1 MTKRSIII
9 GIAAASATTLL
20 LFAIFRPAPISVE
33 ISKVQ
38 HGDLEEMVEQEG
50 KTRMHDHFVLAAE
63 VAGRLRRIDLHAG
76 DAVRAGETVAWIDP
90 TPIEPRQRAVL
101 EARLNAAIST
111 QLQAHAL
118 AARAQAEYD
127 QAAKDLARGKE
138 LYQHGIVSKDA
149 FEKANTIETAALKQL
164 HAAESASQAAAFQV
178 EEVRS
183 ALLVYTDRSDLPT
196 PVITPVDGRVLRL
209 FEPSEKIVSPGSPIL
224 EIGYTPRLEIVAD
237 FLTRD
242 AVKIRPGMPAR
253 VTDWGG
259 GSSLAARVRTIEPGA
274 FTKISALGV
283 EEQRVNVICDFT
295 SDPQNLEDAYH
306 LELQVI
312 LWKGHN
318 VLLVPS
324 SAVFRY
330 GQEWATFVI
339 EKGRAHRMPLRIG
352 HQGEINWEVLSG
364 LNIGDHV
371 IVHPSAAVA
380 DGIRVHPIS

>member
-1 MTKRSIII
+1 MKKRSIVVV
-9 GIAAASATTLL
+9 IAAASALALL
-20 LFAIFRPAPISVE
+20 LFAIFRPAPIGVE
-33 ISKVQ
+33 VAIVQ
-38 HGDLEEMVEQEG
+38 RGDLQQIVEQEA

-90 TPIEPRQRAVL
+90 TPIEPRQRAIL
-101 EARLNAAIST
+101 EARLNAALST
-111 QLQAHAL
+111 QQQAQAL
-118 AARAQAEYD
+118 AARAQTEYD

-138 LYQHGIVSKDA
+138 LFQNGIVSQDA
-149 FEKANTIETAALKQL
+149 FEKANTVETAALKEL
-164 HAAESASQAAAFQV
+164 HAAESASLAAGFQV

-196 PVITPVDGRVLRL
+196 PLITPVDGRVLRL
-209 FEPSEKIVSPGSPIL
+209 LEQSEKIVSSGSPIL

-242 AVKIRPGMPAR
+242 AVKIRPGMRAK

-259 GSSLAARVRTIEPGA
+259 GSPLPARVRTIEPGA

-283 EEQRVNVICDFT
+283 EEQRVNVICDFL
-295 SDPQNLEDAYH
+295 SDPQNLQDAYH

-312 LWKGHN
+312 LWEGQN
-318 VLLVPS
+318 VLLIPS
-324 SAVFRY
+324 SAVFRS

-339 EKGRAHRMPLRIG
+339 RNKRAHQVRLQIG
-352 HQGEINWEVLSG
+352 HQGEMNWEVLSG
-364 LNIGDHV
+364 LNAGDQV

-380 DGIRVHPIS
+380 NGIRVRRVN